1 MDEGTMIV
9 LIVFSSIAACAFIA
23 FHFSYKRRRV
33 VFDTIKIAIEKT
45 GTVDPA
51 LIEAI
56 IGDNI
61 GPNADL
67 RKGIILVA
75 VAVAFAILGAMVPA
89 DEDALRPMLGVASF
103 PGLIG
108 LAYIGFHFFAPRE
121 PTV

>member
-1 MDEGTMIV
+1 MDEGSLIV
-9 LIVFSSIAACAFIA
+9 LIVFASIAIVAFIA
-23 FHFSYKRRRV
+23 FHFSYKRRTV
-33 VFDTIKIAIEKT
+33 VYDTIKIAIEKT
-45 GTVDPA
+45 GTADAA

-56 IGDNI
+56 VRDNV

-75 VAVAFAILGAMVPA
+75 VAAAFAILGLQVDEA
-89 DEDALRPMLGVASF
+89 DAVGPMLGVASF
-103 PGLIG
+103 PGLVG